1 MSAPEAGLV
10 HLVREP
16 VGEPEGA
23 LILLHGRGTD
33 ESDLHPLLDEL
44 DPERRLVGVTP
55 GAPLTNVPPGGR
67 HWYIVEE
74 VGQPHEETFLAT
86 MQTLTRFCDDFVRSR
101 GVRWEKTIIGGFSQG
116 AAMALSIAFG
126 DGRPAAAGVLAMSGF
141 LPTVRGWR
149 LDPRGHRQVPVWISH
164 GSFDNMIPVGFGR
177 RSRDVLEQAGVEVTY
192 RETRVL
198 HSIDPE
204 LLPEMR
210 QWMRY
215 ALTDE
220 EERGPKA
227 IV

>member
-1 MSAPEAGLV
+1 VSAEGDLV

-16 VGEPEGA
+16 AGEPEGA

-33 ESDLHPLLDEL
+33 ETDLHPLLDEL

-74 VGQPHEETFLAT
+74 VGQPHEETFLST
-86 MQTLTRFCDDFVRSR
+86 MGTLTRFCDDFVRGR

-126 DGRPAAAGVLAMSGF
+126 DGRPAAAGALAMSGF

-149 LDPRGHRQVPVWISH
+149 LDPRGHRQVPVFISH

-177 RSRDVLEQAGVEVTY
+177 RARDVLQDAGVEVTY
-192 RETRVL
+192 RESRVL

-204 LLPEMR
+204 LIPEMR
-210 QWMRY
+210 GWMRY

-220 EERGPKA
+220 EERGPKV